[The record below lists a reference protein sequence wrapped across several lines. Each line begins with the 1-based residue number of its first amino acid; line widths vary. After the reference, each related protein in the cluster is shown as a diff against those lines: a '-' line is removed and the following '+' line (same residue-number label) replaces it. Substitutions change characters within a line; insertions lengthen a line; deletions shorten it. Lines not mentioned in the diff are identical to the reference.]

1 MENLKKQIQHAVNAF
16 KSGRILEAEDL
27 TRKLIDSNPKVV
39 FLYNLLGLIL
49 VEQKEIDQALQYYEK
64 GIKIDSNFAEIYN
77 NMGILFYKNKYS
89 GNAKKIEDFY
99 KRSISL
105 NENISEPHSNLGNLY
120 KSQNKYVEA
129 KKCYKKAIEINPKF
143 SFALL
148 NLASLYLSL
157 GNIDGAKKTLEEA
170 IRISPNMIE
179 AHRALS
185 RIIFYTDNHEH
196 LIELKKLYNDIDV
209 KNTKNRMLLAFS
221 LGKAFWDTKD
231 FDKSFKY
238 YYEANNI
245 CRKSVSFFLDKE
257 KLFFEEIKN
266 SFTKKIFNKYHNAGC
281 LDLDPIFIV
290 GMPRSGTTLI
300 EQIIS
305 NHPKVFGADE
315 VEFIPMLIRKN
326 FGGKNLLLYFNEIVK
341 FEKANLKNIGEE
353 YGRLMKELS
362 DNSERTTDKL
372 PTNFLSVGF
381 IKLILPKSKIIHCHR
396 NSKDN
401 CVSIFKH
408 HFTSGK
414 VNFAYD
420 MNEIVQ
426 YYNLYKDLMDYWN
439 NLLPGHVYNIKYE
452 NLINNTETEI
462 RNLLKNCDL
471 EWNDQCLKFYN
482 NKRVIKTASDIQARN
497 KIYNSSIDSWKRY
510 EKHLKGYFVKLNN

>member
-1 MENLKKQIQHAVNAF
+1 MENLKRQIQVAVDAF
-16 KSGRILEAEDL
+16 KSQRILEAEEL
-27 TRKLIDSNPKVV
+27 TKKLISENPNIV

-49 VEQKEIDQALQYYEK
+49 VQQKKFDQALECYKK
-64 GIKIDSNFAEIYN
+64 GIEVDPNFAMIYN
-77 NMGILFYKNKYS
+77 NMGVLFFKNRYS

-105 NENISEPHSNLGNLY
+105 NENMSEPHSNLGNLY
-120 KSQNKYVEA
+120 NSQNKHVEA
-129 KKCYKKAIEINPKF
+129 IKCYKKAIEINPKF
-143 SFALL
+143 SIALL

-157 GNIDGAKKTLEEA
+157 GNIDDAKKTLEEA
-170 IRISPNMIE
+170 IRISPNLIE
-179 AHRALS
+179 AHRVLS
-185 RIIFYTDNHEH
+185 RIIFYTDDHKH

-209 KNTKNRMLLAFS
+209 KNTENKMLLAFS
-221 LGKAFWDTKD
+221 LGKAFWDTND

-245 CRKSVSFFLDKE
+245 CRRNVSFFLDKE

-305 NHPKVFGADE
+305 SHPKVFGADE
-315 VEFIPMLIRKN
+315 VEFIPKLIKKN
-326 FGGKNLLLYFNEIVK
+326 FGDKSLLLYFNEIIK
-341 FEKANLKNIGEE
+341 FDKANLKNIGEE
-353 YGRLMKELS
+353 YGILMKELS

-396 NSKDN
+396 NPKDN

-439 NLLPGHVYNIKYE
+439 NLLPGYVYNIKYE

-471 EWNDQCLKFYN
+471 EWNDQCLEFYN

-497 KIYNSSIDSWKRY
+497 KIYTSSVDSWKNY
-510 EKHLKGYFVKLNN
+510 EKYLKEDFAKLKY

>member
-1 MENLKKQIQHAVNAF
+1 M
-16 KSGRILEAEDL
+16 
-27 TRKLIDSNPKVV
+27 
-39 FLYNLLGLIL
+39 
-49 VEQKEIDQALQYYEK
+49 
-64 GIKIDSNFAEIYN
+64 
-77 NMGILFYKNKYS
+77 
-89 GNAKKIEDFY
+89 
-99 KRSISL
+99 
-105 NENISEPHSNLGNLY
+105 
-120 KSQNKYVEA
+120 
-129 KKCYKKAIEINPKF
+129 
-143 SFALL
+143 
-148 NLASLYLSL
+148 
-157 GNIDGAKKTLEEA
+157 
-170 IRISPNMIE
+170 
-179 AHRALS
+179 
-185 RIIFYTDNHEH
+185 
-196 LIELKKLYNDIDV
+196 KKLYNDIDV
-209 KNTKNRMLLAFS
+209 KNTENKMLLAFS

-245 CRKSVSFFLDKE
+245 CRKNVSFFLDKE

-305 NHPKVFGADE
+305 SHPKVFGADE
-315 VEFIPMLIRKN
+315 VEFIPWLIKKN
-326 FGGKNLLLYFNEIVK
+326 FEGKNLLLYFNEIIK
-341 FEKANLKNIGEE
+341 FDKANLKNIGEE
-353 YGRLMKELS
+353 YGSLMKELS

-396 NSKDN
+396 NPKDN

-497 KIYNSSIDSWKRY
+497 KIYTSSVDSWKNY
-510 EKHLKGYFVKLNN
+510 EKYLKEDFAKLKY